1 MFEVSLD
8 SSWPKD
14 SPSCE
19 APGFPEPAGPE
30 IRKNRKNVFD
40 KYFLHP
46 KNLVQQK
53 VVWHLIEIGVR
64 SQVSW
69 GLAGQTNEFLNFSIF
84 LAHFLKSLSF
94 ELHWERNV
102 STTIKISIILL
113 LYVIILLLTQHSS
126 VTC

>member
-30 IRKNRKNVFD
+30 IRKNRKNVFN

-46 KNLVQQK
+46 KKLVQQ
-53 VVWHLIEIGVR
+53 
-64 SQVSW
+64 
-69 GLAGQTNEFLNFSIF
+69 IF
-84 LAHFLKSLSF
+84 LASDCNRSKVTG
-94 ELHWERNV
+94 ELGD
-102 STTIKISIILL
+102 
-113 LYVIILLLTQHSS
+113 
-126 VTC
+126 